1 MKKLMCI
8 VSSVLFLMVCF
19 AGSSAAIEIEPE
31 PSFKVAGVLGAS
43 YDGPKVPDDHP
54 NPVIAGKFML
64 GGAYKSWVSHIS
76 AIQDISGMATS
87 SFAKFNRSLLPIV
100 APLVDTNSY
109 HWLDYALAGD
119 VSVNGIT
126 QLEKLIAATTA
137 PGATET
143 SLEVLV
149 IGCWGNDI
157 FWGPFNQEITTALIA
172 NVQAQIDLAKANG
185 VKKIIVTGFPN
196 WDTVDLSEFIKFY
209 AALTTHIDEAGYN
222 EVRRQYQAAF
232 ASLKTDNVFVYP
244 WCSDFKT
251 YDYLHPTYDIS
262 KKAAIRIWNAV
273 VQYDYAVGNYNLTC
287 DGPLSPIKP

>member
-19 AGSSAAIEIEPE
+19 AGSSAAIEIEPK
-31 PSFKVAGVLGAS
+31 PSFKVAGIIGAS
-43 YDGPKVPDDHP
+43 YEYGKAPDDHP
-54 NPVIAGKFML
+54 NPNIAGNYMW
-64 GGAYKSWVSHIS
+64 GGIYKTWGDHIA
-76 AIQDISGMATS
+76 AIQDIGGMSTS
-87 SFAKFNRSLLPIV
+87 SFAKLNKSLLPIA

-109 HWLDYALAGD
+109 NWLNYALGGD
-119 VSVNGIT
+119 ISVNGIAR
-126 QLEKLIAATTA
+126 LEKLIDATT
-137 PGATET
+137 PMGATET

-149 IGCWGNDI
+149 IGMWGND
-157 FWGPFNQEITTALIA
+157 FLWVPFSQEIVTTLIA
-172 NVQAQIDLAKANG
+172 NVQAQINIAKANG
-185 VKKIIVTGFPN
+185 VKKIIVTGFPDWN
-196 WDTVDLSEFIKFY
+196 TIDLDEFIKFFP
-209 AALTTHIDEAGYN
+209 ALTTHIDETGFK

-232 ASLKTDNVFVYP
+232 AIPNPDYVFVNP

-251 YDYLHPTYDIS
+251 VDYLHPYYGTS